1 MPWNVVLF
9 LDENK
14 TQSQKAP
21 EGAARC
27 RVLTSGIQC
36 SGRRLGVCYS
46 SQIWRDKQESCG
58 KVKANAFNGVVAGF
72 FDVVRQDWCGD
83 IPLCSRS
90 RDGSIYTY

>member
-27 RVLTSGIQC
+27 RVLTSGIQ
-36 SGRRLGVCYS
+36 
-46 SQIWRDKQESCG
+46 
-58 KVKANAFNGVVAGF
+58 
-72 FDVVRQDWCGD
+72 
-83 IPLCSRS
+83 SRS
-90 RDGSIYTY
+90 AARSLLLVADWAR

>member
-27 RVLTSGIQC
+27 RVLTSGIQ

-46 SQIWRDKQESCG
+46 SQIGRDKQESRG

-72 FDVVRQDWCGD
+72 SEVG
-83 IPLCSRS
+83 
-90 RDGSIYTY
+90 